1 MAFQLKKINYNI
13 FIFKKIVSNRNWIR
27 YALLTNCRD
36 KTCIYTRSY
45 WYSYNLLEGHLKLGI
60 FYRVRLPLAI
70 SLFSLF
76 YFRELLIIYLI
87 ALICRL
93 VGEKRPL
100 LFISIKAETVTE
112 KIVVLIA
119 SSSLFNCHA
128 TSFALIVRCEYM
140 DGQS

>member
-1 MAFQLKKINYNI
+1 MPYSQIAVTKHASIPKVIDTVIIYLK
-13 FIFKKIVSNRNWIR
+13 V
-27 YALLTNCRD
+27 
-36 KTCIYTRSY
+36 
-45 WYSYNLLEGHLKLGI
+45 HLKLGI

-112 KIVVLIA
+112 KIVVN
-119 SSSLFNCHA
+119 SH
-128 TSFALIVRCEYM
+128 SFFKLV
-140 DGQS
+140 